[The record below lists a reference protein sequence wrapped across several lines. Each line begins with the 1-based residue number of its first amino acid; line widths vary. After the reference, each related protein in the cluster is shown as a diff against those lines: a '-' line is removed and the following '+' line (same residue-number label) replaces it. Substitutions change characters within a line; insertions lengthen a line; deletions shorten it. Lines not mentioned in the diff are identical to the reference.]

1 MSPPMIAGYGMG
13 NGFELYLQDKAG
25 GDITAFKK
33 EADKFVEEMCIRDR
47 CH

>member
-1 MSPPMIAGYGMG
+1 MIAGYGMG

-33 EADKFVEEMCIRDR
+33 EADKLSRPCRSGPK
-47 CH
+47 